1 MRPNSNTGRHGT
13 KTGKKT
19 TLRIHSEK
27 RIKSCG
33 RYLER
38 KKFCLSLHYKNRPML
53 CSSNG

>member
-1 MRPNSNTGRHGT
+1 MRPNDNTGRHGT
-13 KTGKKT
+13 KTGRKT

-38 KKFCLSLHYKNRPML
+38 KKFLFIFASQKPPDALFV
-53 CSSNG
+53 